1 MSNDE
6 RPGWHRHPNGGGWV
20 QDSAHV
26 APTAYV
32 GPDARVYGTAQVY
45 GSARVYGTARVYD
58 SAQVYGSAWVRGS
71 AQVYDSAQV
80 GGTARVCGT
89 ALVEHTR
96 HVVTVGPIG
105 SEDRTVTAY
114 RARDGHE
121 LVAGYWSGT
130 VDELADRISHP
141 KQEWPDSNK
150 ADRKRWKAD
159 YEAVIALVRSRL
171 DEWSEWGDQS

>member
-20 QDSAHV
+20 QDTALV

-32 GPDARVYGTAQVY
+32 GPDAQVY
-45 GSARVYGTARVYD
+45 GSARVYGTARVFGKER
-58 SAQVYGSAWVRGS
+58 VYGA
-71 AQVYDSAQV
+71 
-80 GGTARVCGT
+80 

-114 RARDGHE
+114 RTTDGHE
-121 LVAGYWSGT
+121 IIAGCWSGT

-141 KQEWPDSNK
+141 KQAWPDSNK
-150 ADRKRWKAD
+150 ADRKRWRRD
-159 YEAVIALVRSRL
+159 YEAVITLVRSRL
-171 DEWSEWGDQS
+171 DEWDEWEDQS